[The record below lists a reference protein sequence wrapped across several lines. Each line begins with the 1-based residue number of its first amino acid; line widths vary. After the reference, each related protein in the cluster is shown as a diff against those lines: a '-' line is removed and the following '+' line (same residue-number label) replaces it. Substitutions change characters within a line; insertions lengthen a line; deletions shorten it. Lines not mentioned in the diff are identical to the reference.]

1 MLTENYIIERIEQL
15 CEQKHISRYRLAQRS
30 GIAQSS
36 LSTLLNRKS
45 VPTFQTLE
53 KICEGFDISLAQFF
67 SEDDEF
73 PNLTEEQKELL
84 VKWNKMDRHQKE
96 LVSAYIDGII
106 SK

>member
-53 KICEGFDISLAQFF
+53 KICERRMYFTASGSADIS
-67 SEDDEF
+67 EF
-73 PNLTEEQKELL
+73 QRRALMT
-84 VKWNKMDRHQKE
+84 
-96 LVSAYIDGII
+96 G
-106 SK
+106 

>member
-15 CEQKHISRYRLAQRS
+15 CEQKYISRYRLAQRS

-53 KICEGFDISLAQFF
+53 KICEGFDISLAQFL
-67 SEDDEF
+67 DVGK
-73 PNLTEEQKELL
+73 NL
-84 VKWNKMDRHQKE
+84 
-96 LVSAYIDGII
+96 
-106 SK
+106 

>member
-45 VPTFQTLE
+45 VPTFQTL
-53 KICEGFDISLAQFF
+53 KKSARD
-67 SEDDEF
+67 
-73 PNLTEEQKELL
+73 LTFHWRSSFL
-84 VKWNKMDRHQKE
+84 KMMNFQ
-96 LVSAYIDGII
+96 V
-106 SK
+106 

>member
-67 SEDDEF
+67 SED
-73 PNLTEEQKELL
+73 LTEEQKELL

-96 LVSAYIDGII
+96 LVSAYIEGII

>member
-73 PNLTEEQKELL
+73 PDLTEEQKELL
-84 VKWNKMDRHQKE
+84 VKWNKIVYSTRVAP
-96 LVSAYIDGII
+96 LARVF
-106 SK
+106 